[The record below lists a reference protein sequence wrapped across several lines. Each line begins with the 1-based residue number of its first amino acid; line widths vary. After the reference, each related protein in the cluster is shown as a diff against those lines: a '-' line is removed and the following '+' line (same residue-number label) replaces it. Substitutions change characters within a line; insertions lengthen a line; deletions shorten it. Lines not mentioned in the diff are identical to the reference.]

1 MDQASA
7 TPFGTRT
14 LAFIIGAGVVLLI
27 GFLLMSGFGNALTPA
42 NPIHPSATSRAGVG
56 FAALR
61 EIVEQVGLAGDDDDA
76 TADRDHPGL
85 LILTPRADTTTDQ
98 VKTIL
103 DYRATDAL
111 PTLIVLPKWAVAAAE
126 DNRNWALELGLLPPT
141 RLSEMVATDATLR
154 VERGAGTGVR
164 IAPFDG
170 APAFALPTTVQLTTG
185 DGLPEP
191 DMMMEN
197 GGVLLQP
204 MDEDHVVHLLS
215 EPDLLN
221 NLGMKSPANAQAAIT
236 MLRDLSGDEATDIA
250 FDMTLPR
257 GGAERNLVQLMFTP
271 PFLAVTI
278 AVFAAALLAGFASA
292 NRFGPVRREARAVAF
307 GRSALIDNVAALTR
321 AARRVTGG
329 GARHADAAR
338 ERIAKRLHAPPE
350 LADEALTAWLD
361 ARAPG
366 YAQIDHRLRHARTE
380 SELLEA
386 ARDLNDLQREMTR

>member
-1 MDQASA
+1 MDPASA
-7 TPFGTRT
+7 NPFGTRT
-14 LAFIIGAGVVLLI
+14 LAFIIAAGVVLLI

-56 FAALR
+56 FAGLR
-61 EIVEQVGLAGDDDDA
+61 RIVEQVGMAGDDDDA
-76 TADRDHPGL
+76 TADWDHPGL

-126 DNRNWALELGLLPPT
+126 DNRNWAQELGLLPPT
-141 RLSEMVATDATLR
+141 RLSKMVATDATLR

-170 APAFALPTTVQLTTG
+170 APAFALPTTVQLATG
-185 DGLPEP
+185 DGLPDP
-191 DMMMEN
+191 DMVMEN

-204 MDEDHVVHLLS
+204 LDEDHVVHLLS

-221 NLGMKSPANAQAAIT
+221 NLGMKSSANAQAAIA

-278 AVFAAALLAGFASA
+278 AIFAAALLAGFASA

-307 GRSALIDNVAALTR
+307 GRSALIDNIAALTR

-329 GARHADAAR
+329 RARHADAVR
-338 ERIAKRLHAPPE
+338 ERMVKRLHAPPD
-350 LADEALTAWLD
+350 LADDALTAWLD
-361 ARAPG
+361 VRAPG
-366 YAQIDHRLRHARTE
+366 YAQIDNRLRHARTE

>member
-1 MDQASA
+1 MDPASA
-7 TPFGTRT
+7 NPFGTRT
-14 LAFIIGAGVVLLI
+14 LAFIIAAGVVLLI

-76 TADRDHPGL
+76 TADWDHPGL
-85 LILTPRADTTTDQ
+85 LILTPRVDSTKEQIAE
-98 VKTIL
+98 II
-103 DYRATDAL
+103 DYRSSSELA
-111 PTLIVLPKWAVAAAE
+111 TLIVLPKWAVAPLE
-126 DNRNWALELGLLPPT
+126 GNRNWAEGHGLLP
-141 RLSEMVATDATLR
+141 VAVVDDKLPQVDGGLTFPIGRTSPAEVLAPEGFVLPATIQ
-154 VERGAGTGVR
+154 ATPHN
-164 IAPFDG
+164 PFDEQETRN
-170 APAFALPTTVQLTTG
+170 AIIVLT
-185 DGLPEP
+185 
-191 DMMMEN
+191 
-197 GGVLLQP
+197 
-204 MDEDHVVHLLS
+204 DHPGEVYLMTD
-215 EPDLLN
+215 PDLIN
-221 NLGMKSPANAQAAIT
+221 NIGMKSPGNAVAAIRQLAQ
-236 MLRDLSGDEATDIA
+236 MSELSGPVDIA

-257 GGAERNLVQLMFTP
+257 GGAARNLVQLMFTP

-329 GARHADAAR
+329 GARHADAVR
-338 ERIAKRLHAPPE
+338 ERIAKRLHAPPD
-350 LADEALTAWLD
+350 LKDHALTAWLD